1 MKKATWLFSSVIAAL
16 LTTGAP
22 AVVSAAESSG
32 PGDGTTNLSTTQSAG
47 FTVDSV
53 TGKAEADS
61 TAEISITPGKLSLN
75 AVPDL
80 NFGKKDVKDLITN
93 AVDFSLS
100 DEDTTGGTA
109 GYDGNSSKLIE
120 VDDFR
125 GTNAGWTLSA
135 KISSF
140 KNLADN
146 TVSLPATEFTLTGA
160 VKTDTLDESLT
171 GSNIATGETSIL
183 TAAEG
188 KGSGIVQ
195 STLEDAK
202 LSFAKTSN
210 AVAGTYQATVTW
222 TLSAVPGA

>member
-16 LTTGAP
+16 LATGAP
-22 AVVSAAESSG
+22 AVVSAESG
-32 PGDGTTNLSTTQSAG
+32 PGTSDSNLSTGTTDG
-47 FTVDSV
+47 FTLATDTEV
-53 TGKAEADS
+53 A
-61 TAEISITPGKLSLN
+61 TAESVAEVNIQPGNLFLK
-75 AVPDL
+75 AVPNL
-80 NFGKKDVKDLITN
+80 NFGEKEVKGLITN
-93 AVDFSLS
+93 GLDFSL
-100 DEDTTGGTA
+100 TKGTIQTGA
-109 GYDGNSSKLIE
+109 AAYDGNSSNSIE

-125 GTNAGWTLSA
+125 GTNAGWTLNA
-135 KISSF
+135 KISGF
-140 KNLADN
+140 TKLGDN
-146 TVSLPATEFTLTGA
+146 SASLSATEFTLTGA
-160 VKTDTLDESLT
+160 VKTDTLDENLT

-202 LSFAKTSN
+202 LSFAKTPN